1 MKWKNGNTRKNRK
14 QKKPGRF
21 DNINIPTNKTC
32 CKFILH
38 LIRFE
43 NDKGK
48 KNQKVFSNV
57 SGINQSQISIYLD
70 FLKESGYIKQGKA
83 FKVNF
88 DKIIDD
94 FWIFLQAKY
103 EKRIDEEKNRYWEIK
118 GNNKSKRDTW
128 FPMMTAEE
136 EIKMEFKKGKK
147 KNMIKKFRRFYDK
160 ELADFEISFLEDK
173 PIKLRET
180 LHENLHKLIEL
191 DLSYF
196 VQQFYYKNPNDLNS
210 FTLNEIFERYVLE
223 CIYSI
228 FNIVEMALQR
238 NSRLMVD
245 DMQRRLLNFH
255 RICKI
260 IMKVPEGARPFF
272 TMCFQNL
279 IIEKEAN
286 LTNK

>member
-1 MKWKNGNTRKNRK
+1 
-14 QKKPGRF
+14 
-21 DNINIPTNKTC
+21 
-32 CKFILH
+32 
-38 LIRFE
+38 
-43 NDKGK
+43 
-48 KNQKVFSNV
+48 
-57 SGINQSQISIYLD
+57 
-70 FLKESGYIKQGKA
+70 
-83 FKVNF
+83 
-88 DKIIDD
+88 
-94 FWIFLQAKY
+94 
-103 EKRIDEEKNRYWEIK
+103 
-118 GNNKSKRDTW
+118 
-128 FPMMTAEE
+128 
-136 EIKMEFKKGKK
+136 
-147 KNMIKKFRRFYDK
+147 MIKKFRRFYDK